1 METRANHVL
10 IGAFTLAAAVAALLF
25 ALWAASFSAARS
37 WQEVDVVFTEAVTG
51 LSVGSVVQ
59 YNGIT
64 VGSVRRLSL
73 APDDPRKVIA
83 RIRIDAEA
91 PLRVDTVARLGFT
104 GLTGVA
110 IIQLSGG
117 TPGSRNLVTSRGEIP
132 VIQAEES
139 AIQKLLSAGE
149 DIATTTSDVL
159 LRIRDIM
166 SEENAERVSQ
176 TLTNIDEFTSAI
188 AQEREQISQLITS
201 ANQASQNLQEVLGK
215 TTVVVDRIDHS
226 MRTINEEL
234 IDELPRMSQDLRR
247 AIGQFE
253 SLTRRAD
260 DLLADNEDALS
271 SFGNTALGQIGPTL
285 FELRVLIRD
294 LSRLSSRLETNPTR
308 FLLGGDQPEEFDP
321 R

>member
-1 METRANHVL
+1 METKANHVL
-10 IGAFTLAAAVAALLF
+10 IGAFTLAAAAAALLF
-25 ALWAASFSAARS
+25 ALWASSFSAARS

-73 APDDPRKVIA
+73 APDDPRQVVA
-83 RIRIDAEA
+83 RIRVDAEA
-91 PLRVDTVARLGFT
+91 PMRSDTTARLGFT

-110 IIQLSGG
+110 IIQLAGG
-117 TPGSRNLVTSRGEIP
+117 APESSPLVSRQGEVP
-132 VIQAEES
+132 RIQAEES

-149 DIATTTSDVL
+149 DIASTTSDVL

-176 TLTNIDEFTSAI
+176 TLTSIEDFTSAI
-188 AQEREQISQLITS
+188 AGEREQISELIRS
-201 ANQASQNLQEVLGK
+201 ANQASQSLQEVLGR
-215 TTVVVDRIDHS
+215 TSTVVERLDH
-226 MRTINEEL
+226 TVAVINDEL
-234 IDELPRMSQDLRR
+234 VDELPGMSEDLRL
-247 AIGQFE
+247 ALTQFE
-253 SLTRRAD
+253 ALTRRAD
-260 DLLADNEDALS
+260 NLLADNEEALS
-271 SFGNTALGQIGPTL
+271 SFGNQALGQVAPTL

-294 LSRLSSRLETNPTR
+294 LARLTSRLESNPTR
-308 FLLGGDQPEEFDP
+308 FLFGGDQPEEFDP

>member
-83 RIRIDAEA
+83 RIRIDSEA
-91 PLRVDTVARLGFT
+91 PLKVDTIARLGFT

-117 TPGSRNLVTSRGEIP
+117 APGSRNLVTQRNEIP

-166 SEENAERVSQ
+166 SEENADRVSQ
-176 TLTNIDEFTSAI
+176 TLTNIDDFTSAI
-188 AQEREQISQLITS
+188 ASEREQIAQLITS
-201 ANQASQNLQEVLGK
+201 ANQASQSLEEVLGK
-215 TTVVVDRIDHS
+215 TTVVVDRIDQS

-234 IDELPRMSQDLRR
+234 IDELPRMSEDLRR

-294 LSRLSSRLETNPTR
+294 LSRLSSRLESNPTR

-321 R
+321 Q